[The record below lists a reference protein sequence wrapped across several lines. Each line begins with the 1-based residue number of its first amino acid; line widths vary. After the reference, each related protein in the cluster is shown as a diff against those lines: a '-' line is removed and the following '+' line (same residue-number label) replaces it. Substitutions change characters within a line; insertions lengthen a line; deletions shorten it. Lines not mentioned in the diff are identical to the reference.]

1 MIVHRRIAIFSVL
14 GALLTNASAA
24 LAAEPVA
31 PPSALESS
39 RERMGGILAA
49 ISSGDIIGGHSALAG
64 LFEGSGG
71 SKPRGERVV
80 LPARTQKSGPRII
93 KTAAGD
99 GDEGWPPKNPITYP
113 PRTPQR
119 PIISDPPPPRQDP
132 KPDPKPVPNPDPKPQ
147 PVRPD
152 PKPPT
157 RQPTKQPA

>member
-1 MIVHRRIAIFSVL
+1 MTAYRRVAIVSIL
-14 GALLTNASAA
+14 GALLINASVS
-24 LAAEPVA
+24 LAAESFV
-31 PPSALESS
+31 PPSALEAS
-39 RERMGGILAA
+39 RERMSGILAA
-49 ISSGDIIGGHSALAG
+49 ISSGDVIGGHSALG
-64 LFEGSGG
+64 SLFEGSSG
-71 SKPRGERVV
+71 SKPRKESFVV
-80 LPARTQKSGPRII
+80 PARTQKNGPRII

-119 PIISDPPPPRQDP
+119 PIISDPLPPRQDP